1 MVGGASDPSS
11 PCSDRS
17 KQKEVRKI
25 SAEDSDNNNLSDVE
39 NFQVE
44 EHDDSPQNDEEDFIG
59 LDGDQQI
66 DRLANKYMMKSPAT
80 LAMRRKSSSANPPTL
95 SQ

>member
-1 MVGGASDPSS
+1 MDDA
-11 PCSDRS
+11 
-17 KQKEVRKI
+17 RKV
-25 SAEDSDNNNLSDVE
+25 EDSDNNNLSDVE

>member
-11 PCSDRS
+11 PRSDRS

-25 SAEDSDNNNLSDVE
+25 NAEDSDNNNLSDVE